1 MSLDATLVGMGR
13 GSLGALLIGVV
24 LALAPSAALANSG
37 DVAATQALARATDT
51 LVRAASPD
59 VNKGLAA
66 AKRYASQIAAQC
78 PRAAAGSPQNR
89 ASEQL
94 DDEVIGA
101 MTIAGYSVAAAPIAR
116 FAHAV
121 HFLRWSNGRLT
132 RTVKTFAAKLQ
143 KLSTL
148 ALPNVCG
155 DIQAWAA
162 GGYQALPADTVP
174 FVKHYLAVTPE
185 AEEVPLMIR
194 LLMPYA
200 TPSDVPILHR
210 VERLETHLGEAEAA
224 AVEAYSR
231 LILALELNQ

>member
-1 MSLDATLVGMGR
+1 MAIRSFVVSLL
-13 GSLGALLIGVV
+13 
-24 LALAPSAALANSG
+24 AALGLMLIPAGAVASSG
-37 DVAATQALARATDT
+37 DAAATQALARATDT

-59 VNKGLAA
+59 VSKGLAA
-66 AKRYASQIAAQC
+66 ARRYASQVATQC
-78 PRAAAGSPQNR
+78 PRAAAGSPMNR

-101 MTIAGYSVAAAPIAR
+101 MTVAGYSVAAAPIAR
-116 FAHAV
+116 FEHAV
-121 HFLRWSNGRLT
+121 HNLRWSNGRLT
-132 RTVKTFAAKLQ
+132 RAVRTFAAKLQ

-162 GGYQALPADTVP
+162 DGFQALPADTVP
-174 FVKHYLAVTPE
+174 FVRHYLAVTPE
-185 AEEVPLMIR
+185 AEEVPLIIQ